1 MVTAQ
6 DHEIVKRNADSRT
19 KEKLMADKNWRTNPD
34 IQLAKRIA
42 VQKQAD
48 AAIVLC
54 FMPDGHFDI
63 ASYGADGDRCK
74 AVGKIT
80 DQIHRKLCNGEIDSD
95 DLMEIIG

>member
-1 MVTAQ
+1 
-6 DHEIVKRNADSRT
+6 
-19 KEKLMADKNWRTNPD
+19 MADKNWRTNPD
-34 IQLAKRIA
+34 IQLAKHVA
-42 VQKQAD
+42 VQKQAE

-63 ASYGADGDRCK
+63 ASYGKDGERCK
-74 AVGKIT
+74 AAEKIT